1 MIVVGISTMALVI
14 VLSVFNG
21 LEGLLKNLYGTFDA
35 DIVVVPAK
43 GKTFDVTE
51 SLLSMVSSVE
61 GVASIVE
68 VIEDNVLVKYKGAQR
83 VVRLKGVGDGYIEQG
98 RFDDA
103 LIFGNLELKKDNNGY
118 ALVGRGIQYDMSIH
132 IEDEFQP
139 LVMYYPKEVGPGQMN
154 PEKMFSILPVY
165 PTGAFAIEKSFDDNY
180 IFVPIELA
188 QQLFQLAEK
197 RTALELAIDPSAD
210 PIHVKELL
218 TSTLGEQFQ
227 IKLNEEIHGSLFR
240 ILKWE
245 KLFVFLTFGIII
257 AIGSINI
264 YFSLSM
270 LVIDKQK
277 DLAIL
282 KAIGAPAKLLY
293 RIILSNGV
301 IIAFSGA
308 FTGMILGLIISWTQQ
323 EFGLISMGVPGAISD
338 AYPVRIQWLDVLFTT
353 LLVVLVTILA
363 SIQPAKK
370 SSKMLDLAHLQ

>member
-1 MIVVGISTMALVI
+1 MMVVGISTMALVI

-35 DIVVVPAK
+35 DIIIVPAK
-43 GKTFDVTE
+43 GKTFEVSET
-51 SLLSMVSSVE
+51 LLTLVSSVE
-61 GVASIVE
+61 GVASSVE

-103 LIFGNLELKKDNNGY
+103 LIYGNLELKQENSGY
-118 ALVGRGIQYDMSIH
+118 AIVGRGIQYDMSIH

-139 LVMYYPKEVGPGQMN
+139 LVLYYPKEVGPGQMN
-154 PEKMFSILPVY
+154 PEKMFSTLPVY
-165 PTGAFAIEKSFDDNY
+165 PTGSFAIEKSFDDNY

-188 QQLFQLAEK
+188 QQLFQLDTK

-210 PIHVKELL
+210 PLIVKEKL
-218 TSTLGEQFQ
+218 TSTLSEQFQ

-245 KLFVFLTFGIII
+245 KLFVFLTFAIII

-282 KAIGAPAKLLY
+282 KAIGAPARLLY

-308 FTGMILGLIISWTQQ
+308 FTGMILGLIISWVQQ
-323 EFGLISMGVPGAISD
+323 EFGLITMGVPGTISD
-338 AYPVRIQWLDVLFTT
+338 AYPVQIQMLDVFFTT
-353 LLVVLVTILA
+353 LLVVVVTILA

-370 SSKMLDLAHLQ
+370 ASKILDLAQLQ

>member
-1 MIVVGISTMALVI
+1 MVVGISTMALVI

-35 DIVVVPAK
+35 DIVITPAK
-43 GKTFDVTE
+43 GKTFEVSE
-51 SLLSMVSSVE
+51 SLLSLVSSVE
-61 GVASIVE
+61 GVASTVE

-103 LIFGNLELKKDNNGY
+103 LIFGNLELKQENNGY

-165 PTGAFAIEKSFDDNY
+165 PTGSFAIEKSFDDNY

-188 QQLFQLAEK
+188 QQLFQLDTK
-197 RTALELAIDPSAD
+197 RTAMELAIDPSAD
-210 PIHVKELL
+210 PLFVKEKL
-218 TSTLGEQFQ
+218 TSSLGDHFQ

-245 KLFVFLTFGIII
+245 KLFVFLTFAIII

-282 KAIGAPAKLLY
+282 KAIGAPATLLY

-301 IIAFSGA
+301 LIAFSGA
-308 FTGMILGLIISWTQQ
+308 FSGMTLGLIISWTQQ

-338 AYPVRIQWLDVLFTT
+338 AYPVRIQWADVLLTT
-353 LLVVLVTILA
+353 SLVVVVTILA

-370 SSKMLDLAHLQ
+370 ASKMLDLAHLQ